1 MKKNV
6 LITGGS
12 RGIGLGIAK
21 ELAKA
26 GCNLAINGMRQEN
39 QVTETLRELKDLG
52 AAEVVYCQGDISSA
66 SDRTKIIQTALDQFE
81 KINVL
86 VNNAGVAPRERRDL
100 LEVSEESYDRVVN
113 TNLRGSFFLTQKL
126 ANCMLNTKSVDA
138 AFEACIINISSVSAT
153 MASTTRGEYCIS
165 KSGIGMMTKLF
176 AVRLGEYN
184 IPVYEVRP
192 GVIETDMTAGVLEKY
207 QKRVTEGL
215 TIQPRLGLPDDIG
228 KTVSALVENRIPYA
242 TGSVI
247 MVDGGLSIPRF

>member
-26 GCNLAINGMRQEN
+26 GCNLAINGMRLEE
-39 QVTETLRELKDLG
+39 QVTETLQELKTLG
-52 AAEVVYCQGDISSA
+52 AEVVYCQGDISSA
-66 SDRTKIIQTALDQFE
+66 SDRTKIIQTALDKFK
-81 KINVL
+81 KIHVL
-86 VNNAGVAPRERRDL
+86 VNNAGVAPKERSDL
-100 LEVSEESYDRVVN
+100 LEITEESYDRVLN
-113 TNLRGSFFLTQKL
+113 TNLRGPFFLTQKISNL
-126 ANCMLNTKSVDA
+126 MVNNKSVDA
-138 AFEACIINISSVSAT
+138 DFEACIINISSVSAT

-176 AVRLGEYN
+176 AVRLGEYS
-184 IPVYEVRP
+184 IPVYEIRP

-207 QKRVTEGL
+207 QKLIAEGL
-215 TIQPRLGLPDDIG
+215 TIEPRLGIPKDIG
-228 KTVSALVENRIPYA
+228 KVVSALIENRIPYA
-242 TGSVI
+242 TGSIV